1 MPRSTP
7 AERRALIDDALRR
20 TGLTDFRNAYP
31 KQLSG
36 GMRQRVGI
44 ARALAVRP
52 AILLMDEPLSAL
64 DSQTR
69 ELLLEDFI
77 RLLADGAMGAVYVT
91 HNLEEAVRIADR
103 IVVLSRRPG
112 RVRETVAIPMTRAER
127 GAIEARGKLL
137 ALQNEL
143 WSLIR
148 ERGDRCRARGAA
160 CLTAPSE
167 ADEPRRGRSRFAA
180 RALRRAPAVMPAGS
194 RCCRHRGLAARG
206 QRGSGQFAVPADAVG
221 DRPRDLESRRERRA
235 LASSVGSLTADRHR
249 AGFSAPIAGVA
260 VGFAIGLFNHARSVG
275 ITFISALF
283 PIPKIAL
290 LPLLIL
296 WLGIGEEPKIA
307 TIALGVFF
315 STAISVYSGVDAV
328 PRNLIRM
335 AQSFNVPFATIVRR
349 VIWPGALPSIL
360 AGFRI
365 TASIALLLVVSAEM
379 IGAEYGIG
387 AFVLQAGNLMQ
398 TDQLLAGVVILS
410 LFGLAVGKL
419 INLAG
424 DAAVALAVM
433 SAGAQRSSCR
443 A

>member
-1 MPRSTP
+1 MLERP
-7 AERRALIDDALRR
+7 AQEDTDSAATGRRPVKFRGGGFVPAAGRYSGWIALLVVIVLWQALGSA
-20 TGLTDFRNAYP
+20 GLVNPLFLPSPLA
-31 KQLSG
+31 
-36 GMRQRVGI
+36 I
-44 ARALAVRP
+44 CRAILKLAVSGALWHHLSYSVMRIG
-52 AILLMDEPLSAL
+52 AGWILG
-64 DSQTR
+64 T
-69 ELLLEDFI
+69 
-77 RLLADGAMGAVYVT
+77 
-91 HNLEEAVRIADR
+91 
-103 IVVLSRRPG
+103 
-112 RVRETVAIPMTRAER
+112 
-127 GAIEARGKLL
+127 
-137 ALQNEL
+137 
-143 WSLIR
+143 
-148 ERGDRCRARGAA
+148 AA
-160 CLTAPSE
+160 
-167 ADEPRRGRSRFAA
+167 G
-180 RALRRAPAVMPAGS
+180 
-194 RCCRHRGLAARG
+194 
-206 QRGSGQFAVPADAVG
+206 
-221 DRPRDLESRRERRA
+221 
-235 LASSVGSLTADRHR
+235 
-249 AGFSAPIAGVA
+249 IA
-260 VGFAIGLFNHARSVG
+260 VGFAIGLFTFARSVG

-335 AQSFNVPFATIVRR
+335 AQSFNVPFPTIVRR

-419 INLAG
+419 INLLEAR
-424 DAAVALAVM
+424 LLHW
-433 SAGAQRSSCR
+433 R
-443 A
+443 